1 VYENPWRPCEHC
13 QARKVKHPCYKLL
26 GPNTQSKLD
35 PSRPPPTP
43 SDAVIE
49 PEEALL
55 LDFIYTEKILRVET
69 RFSSRTLFLLKFFAK
84 DTVFGPSIRCP
95 TLRYAMLAVAEFSL
109 DRSALL
115 SPRSLSYLQKALR
128 ALPSNPENCNV
139 GDLVGMLLLVGC
151 EAIVGRLRES
161 VTRLFLS
168 KWLDAEKF
176 CQRDL
181 FTEVLP
187 LFLTLFQPIKNIRA
201 VSSQVNNPSAMGL
214 FDADDREWIS
224 YSHLLDYGCF
234 KRSTQRVFPTLWSEH
249 ISSNSVF
256 SEYIWGAALNMSRIF
271 HYNADDEANGSQEQ
285 RPWTFFLASIRR
297 SFDSDE
303 FQLSLS
309 TLNPR
314 VLGDSLVLILVQY
327 CQVLRQLLGWPT
339 TIVEAY
345 FRSETITTCR
355 TIDHF
360 LNSSSFTPG
369 DLAAIWRNPYVD
381 LIVTRLACLVGLG
394 IPQNDFT
401 GETSG
406 DASPLPLEFH
416 ALIFQA
422 HSVAIGPLNI

>member
-1 VYENPWRPCEHC
+1 
-13 QARKVKHPCYKLL
+13 VKHPCYKLL

-49 PEEALL
+49 PEEVLL
-55 LDFIYTEKILRVET
+55 LDFIYTEKILET
-69 RFSSRTLFLLKFFAK
+69 SFWSRMLFLLKFFAK

-95 TLRYAMLAVAEFSL
+95 TLRYAMLVVAESSL
-109 DRSALL
+109 DRSGLL

-128 ALPSNPENCNV
+128 ALPSNSENCNV
-139 GDLVGMLLLVGC
+139 GDLVGISLLVGC
-151 EAIVGRLRES
+151 EAIVGRLRDS

-181 FTEVLP
+181 FTEILP
-187 LFLTLFQPIKNIRA
+187 LFLSLFRPIKNIRA
-201 VSSQVNNPSAMGL
+201 VSSQVNPQPPTPEMGF
-214 FDADDREWIS
+214 FDANDREWIS

-256 SEYIWGAALNMSRIF
+256 SEYIWGAAHNMSRIF

-285 RPWTFFLASIRR
+285 RHWTFFLTSIRR

-309 TLNPR
+309 TLDPGL
-314 VLGDSLVLILVQY
+314 LGDSLDLILVQY
-327 CQVLRQLLGWPT
+327 CQLLRQLLGWPT

-345 FRSETITTCR
+345 FSSETITTCR

-381 LIVTRLACLVGLG
+381 LVVTRLACLVGLG